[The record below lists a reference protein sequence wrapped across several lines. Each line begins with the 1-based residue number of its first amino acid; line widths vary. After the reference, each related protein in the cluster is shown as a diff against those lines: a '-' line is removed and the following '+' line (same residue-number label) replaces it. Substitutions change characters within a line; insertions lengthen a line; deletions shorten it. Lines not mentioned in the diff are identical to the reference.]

1 MSKIALTPNA
11 SGTGTLTIAA
21 PNTSTDRTITLPDE
35 TGSIITT
42 GSSGQVIPIAALP
55 AGSIIQIVRA
65 STNTEISFTNTGT
78 NNFNFQC
85 AITPLYST
93 SKILGFITMT
103 GVANASA
110 GRMAPLIVYD
120 TTSGGTSGTNISGNL
135 QVAQNSTDTNGLS
148 TVAGTFLVGTIG
160 STNTY
165 YFKNIVSK
173 GDAGGTNYV
182 QRYNNESSI
191 VLMEIAA

>member
-1 MSKIALTPNA
+1 MAITINGD
-11 SGTGTLTIAA
+11 GTIGGV
-21 PNTSTDRTITLPDE
+21 SVGGLPDGIVD
-35 TGSIITT
+35 TDMLASNAVT
-42 GSSGQVIPIAALP
+42 SALLP
-55 AGSIIQIVRA
+55 AGSVVQIVRA
-65 STNTEISFTNTGT
+65 STNSEISFTNTNT

-110 GRMAPLIVYD
+110 GRMASLIVYD

-182 QRYNNESSI
+182 QRYNNQSSI